1 MNHLL
6 AKPLLSSRPLLTSKS
21 YSRPKLKKMCG
32 FTLIELL
39 IALVLGLTLSGA
51 ITKIY
56 LQNNASM
63 QQDEQIARLQEN
75 ARYALKLLSREIGMA
90 GFAGGAP
97 DLSALT
103 PAVIATGCAHDT
115 WSLDLTT
122 PLDFINDAETGSA
135 MATEAGVAIT
145 CSAPDGLLDETDV
158 ISIKRTADRATLE
171 NGTLASNVASTDNQW
186 YLRLS
191 DNRSNKNWINV
202 ASGAAIESTDASA
215 GSDVDY
221 WAFFH
226 KIYYLRNV
234 DDSGEEVP
242 TLCAQV
248 LLGSSLSEE
257 CYVDGIENIQ
267 IELGLDLD
275 GDSTPDIFKSNPTTA
290 EMADTVVV
298 RLYLLARSPN
308 EINGY
313 TNNKTYYLGS
323 TTIDNPDDGFFRRVY
338 STTIQIKNARLPNA

>member
-1 MNHLL
+1 MNRLFAL
-6 AKPLLSSRPLLTSKS
+6 SAQSKTPKILKPAR
-21 YSRPKLKKMCG
+21 G
-32 FTLIELL
+32 FTIIELL
-39 IALVLGLTLSGA
+39 IALALGLTLSAA

-56 LQNNASM
+56 IQNNVSM

-90 GFAGGAP
+90 GFAGGTP
-97 DLSALT
+97 DQSTLT
-103 PAVIATGCAHDT
+103 PVAIATGCAHDT
-115 WSLDLTT
+115 WNLDLTT
-122 PLDFINDAETGSA
+122 PLDFINDAEAGSA
-135 MATEAGVAIT
+135 MTTEAGVTIT
-145 CSAPDGLLDETDV
+145 CSAPSDLVDETDI

-171 NGTLASNVASTDNQW
+171 NGTLASNVATTDNQW
-186 YLRLS
+186 YLRLA
-191 DNRSNKNWINV
+191 DNRSNKNWVNV
-202 ASGAAIESTDASA
+202 ASGAAIESSDASA

-234 DDSGEEVP
+234 DDSGEDVP

-248 LLGSSLSEE
+248 LQGSSLSEE

-275 GDSTPDIFKSNPTTA
+275 GDSTPDIFKSNPTIA

-308 EINGY
+308 EIGGY

-323 TTIDNPDDGFFRRVY
+323 TTIANPDDGYFRRVY